1 MKQLM
6 LSETWL
12 YKYRF
17 IFGYLLLATLALWTL
32 FYRLGSLLPGINS
45 VEAEVATTSMDIG
58 QLGSHPVNF
67 IYHLLQYAST
77 AALGPT
83 PFAIRLPGVLLSII
97 FLLLF
102 FYVIKHRFSK
112 RAAIVTTL
120 LLATSS
126 WFLNTTRL
134 GTPATLSMLLVL
146 LLIFITTK
154 LESKYNLAWLVAL
167 ATTVAVSFYS
177 PYFIYLTIAGV
188 LLSLPLIKTKI
199 KPTNNRDLY
208 IAGGIFILLIAP
220 LVFLIVRDFDIAK
233 QLLAIPA
240 NFPNPS
246 EYFNNI
252 TKVLGHV
259 IWKSETM
266 PILHLGTL
274 PMLEIFSVSMVAL
287 GLYHYD
293 HELSKNL
300 SRLVLGGLA
309 TIVILL
315 AVNADQLDFALFLP
329 FVYFVLAGGLVILF
343 TQWNEI
349 FPKNPI
355 ARIIAIIPISILLF
369 VVGSYHIERYFV
381 AWPNTPEVVAEHSE
395 AYTKIYAE
403 LEQNSAYTAVLS
415 SENEVVIMKPLALEY
430 KEVMFVSDISKI
442 EINEEERRL
451 IITNYAF
458 ELLPKEAKEK
468 LGSPSRIVPSA
479 YSLTP
484 TTLWIYDVSL

>member
-1 MKQLM
+1 M
-6 LSETWL
+6 LNETWL

-17 IFGYLLLATLALWTL
+17 VFGYLALVTITAWTF

-45 VEAEVATTSMDIG
+45 VEAEVATTSMSVS
-58 QLGSHPVNF
+58 QLASHPINF
-67 IYHLLQYAST
+67 IYHLLQYVST
-77 AALGPT
+77 VALGPS
-83 PFAIRLPGVLLSII
+83 PFAIRLPGVLLSIL

-102 FYVIKHRFSK
+102 FYVIEHRFSK

-134 GTPATLSMLLVL
+134 GTPAALSMVLVL

-154 LESKYNLAWLVAL
+154 LETNYKLAWLIAL
-167 ATTVAVSFYS
+167 ATVTAISFYS
-177 PYFIYLTIAGV
+177 PYFIYLVIGGL
-188 LLSLPLIKTKI
+188 LLSLPTVKTKL
-199 KPTNNRDLY
+199 KPTNNRDLF
-208 IAGGIFILLIAP
+208 IAGGVFLLLLAP
-220 LVFLIVRDFDIAK
+220 LIFFITRDLTIAK

-246 EYFNNI
+246 EYLNNI
-252 TKVLGHV
+252 TNVLGHI
-259 IWKSETM
+259 IWRSEAM

-300 SRLVLGGLA
+300 SRLVLGGLSI
-309 TIVILL
+309 IVLLL
-315 AVNADQLDFALFLP
+315 AVNADQLDFALVLP

-355 ARIIAIIPISILLF
+355 ARLIAIIPISILLF
-369 VVGSYHIERYFV
+369 VVGNYHIERYFV
-381 AWPNTPEVVAEHSE
+381 AWPNSPEVVAQYSE
-395 AYTKIYAE
+395 AYTKVYDE

-415 SENEVVIMKPLALEY
+415 SENEVTIMTPLSLNYE
-430 KEVMFVSDISKI
+430 EVMFVSDITKI

-451 IITNYAF
+451 IITDNAF
-458 ELLPKEAKEK
+458 EQLTSETKKK
-468 LGSPSRIVPSA
+468 LGSPTRIVPSA
-479 YSLTP
+479 YSSTP
-484 TTLWIYDVSL
+484 ATLWIYDVSL